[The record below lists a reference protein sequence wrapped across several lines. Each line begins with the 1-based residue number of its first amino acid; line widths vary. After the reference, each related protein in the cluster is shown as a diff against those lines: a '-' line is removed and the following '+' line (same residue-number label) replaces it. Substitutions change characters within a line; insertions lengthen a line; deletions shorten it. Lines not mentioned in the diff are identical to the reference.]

1 MVSIYDGALAHRNPD
16 APGAN
21 TELRL
26 LPPYSPFRNIV
37 EQATVS
43 ALKAAIKADSSR
55 PEIQAQMNDREEAR
69 RQGVTVGGYRQQ
81 LLLRRACL
89 INNRTQMHSVEPFHL
104 NIRPSPMPKW
114 RANGGLI
121 FLNFDMYSLK
131 KYFLQQDH

>member
-1 MVSIYDGALAHRNPD
+1 M
-16 APGAN
+16 
-21 TELRL
+21 
-26 LPPYSPFRNIV
+26 

-43 ALKAAIKADSSR
+43 AVKAAIKADSSR

-81 LLLRRACL
+81 LPLRRACL
-89 INNRTQMHSVEPFHL
+89 IYNRTQMHSVEPFHL

-131 KYFLQQDH
+131 KYFTRQDH